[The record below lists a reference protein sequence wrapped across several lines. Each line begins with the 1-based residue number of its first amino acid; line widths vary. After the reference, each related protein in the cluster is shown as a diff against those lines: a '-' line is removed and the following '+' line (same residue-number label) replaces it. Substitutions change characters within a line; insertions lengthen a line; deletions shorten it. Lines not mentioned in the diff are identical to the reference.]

1 MEYRLSDDVVAAIA
15 RSLQVAL
22 LTGTDIVDNL
32 RAIRVQVVED
42 QLVLTDAYKAA
53 EQNNIDKMLQ
63 AAEELQAE
71 VTEEN

>member
-32 RAIRVQVVED
+32 RAISVQVVED

-63 AAEELQAE
+63 AVEELQAE
-71 VTEEN
+71 VAEET

>member
-71 VTEEN
+71 VTEAN

>member
-15 RSLQVAL
+15 RSLQIAL

-32 RAIRVQVVED
+32 RAIRVEID
-42 QLVLTDAYKAA
+42 NESLVLTDAYRTA

-63 AAEELQAE
+63 AVEELHAE
-71 VTEEN
+71 VSEET

>member
-32 RAIRVQVVED
+32 RAIRVEVEGD
-42 QLVLTDAYKAA
+42 QLVLTSGYRTA
-53 EQNNIDKMLQ
+53 EQNNIEKMLHAVQ
-63 AAEELQAE
+63 DLQAE
-71 VTEEN
+71 VSEDK

>member
-32 RAIRVQVVED
+32 RAIRVEVEGD
-42 QLVLTDAYKAA
+42 QLILTSGYRAA
-53 EQNNIDKMLQ
+53 EQDNIEKMIQ
-63 AAEELQAE
+63 AVQELQAG
-71 VTEEN
+71 VSEEK

>member
-15 RSLQVAL
+15 RSLQIAL

-32 RAIRVQVVED
+32 RAIRVQVVDE
-42 QLVLTDAYKAA
+42 QLVLTDAYRVA

-71 VTEEN
+71 VSEET